1 MPNANELRYAES
13 YIASASKY
21 GMLRSTAD
29 RSVWLWAAIP
39 WTVPLT
45 DGANDYKRGESARQ
59 FQNFFD
65 GLAGMVSVGAVKHR
79 DINEGSYREWHILS
93 GAMPVAYRTSPLMRG
108 TDLGR
113 WQNDMYADYTTQ
125 KQCAYVGVRLNAG
138 GGMFGRDERLDIV
151 SKALYGYDNLVYN
164 IKEGVPRF
172 EEFLPDMGRVA
183 LIMKSAGFTPF
194 CEMSPGTLA
203 RHVGR
208 MKSWW
213 VSEGNSDALPVIA
226 DRDHLHL
233 FPDTTTCTAAKI
245 MYNDKIPCDQ
255 WNIRGEF
262 PATICAVKSSDF
274 AQTEIASAT
283 SQWLATLMQVR
294 PIGANAVGVS
304 IRGKVEPAAITADQ
318 IRRNRN
324 AIEDAIRDREKHGR
338 EATGAMSDQRERL
351 EYKQAIYRTPD
362 MPPTLID
369 LSVTALVAGRKQA
382 ALDALSVVP
391 YVEFVAMNTPAE
403 QLFGFQ
409 SMQACSDKR
418 LTPFELQWSSTCVA
432 GAGIN
437 SFDKAGDPSGAL
449 LGFGE
454 KNRQPVYLGTTV
466 AQDEDRAPS
475 FAIVGG
481 TGSGK
486 EISLSTPVPMPP
498 QKRFPTGSIIPLG
511 ELREGDKMYWRGGGT
526 CTLRKLHPIVDKDVY
541 EVELSDG
548 QKIHAGGDHLWT
560 ASNRADRRRRTRDK
574 HLRSLECRRA
584 VTETAQRLA
593 DMAGTIPEGETMDAR
608 GIARLVAP
616 VAGEW
621 MPSRDREKWVLQ
633 SLHMMDFT
641 GEMQRIETVCKAMPP
656 RTVRVNRPRY
666 DAVDALTLLRDLYRL
681 PTAHGGQR
689 WDKVRAERADRLDE
703 ILRDPPETPVSVKDI
718 VKLMGD
724 LAPGR
729 NGLREALSMLEPA
742 SLWDEETREIPE
754 RTQPVGRLVFDA
766 RGAVRALALRLVQRY
781 AGEEPDD
788 GRWYDEQVVSTRE
801 MLVAGVRTKTGH
813 TNWSIHAP
821 EPLDLPEMDLPIDP
835 WMLGAWLADGSSTS
849 DEFASDPNNGDL
861 DYLQERIER
870 LGFDCTRKEGKPAIK
885 VRGWLPLLRENHLY
899 GDKHIP
905 EQYFHASIRQRL
917 ELVRGLLD
925 QDGTINP
932 NGSIEFTQS
941 LDHKPIVE
949 GLVRL
954 LRSLGVIVHEPVRS
968 KAGYRLDGERHETQ
982 DRLRVT
988 FTTSLPVFSLPRKRN
1003 LLPKETRKTQ
1013 EWLYVTR
1020 ITRIP
1025 DEPCRCLTV
1034 DSPDHTFLVAGYV
1047 PTHNTMALLSLCFQW
1062 ARIVTRDGLLTPVIV
1077 VDPKENSDFSDPVK
1091 RRGGRVISIDSDVS
1105 NGQFDPC
1112 RVLQNEEEAKEMA
1125 CTMLANIFYPHGDS
1139 RTETDL
1145 NAMLDYGLKHGAKC
1159 CGTALRMAKDAYLAA
1174 KAQGKRIRTLDEGV
1188 VKAWDMVDKQLESN
1202 QFLRIIIGTDDDV
1215 PPLKAS
1221 EGLTLI
1227 KAGARSLV
1235 PAEGS
1240 ENTVNGRIQRWV
1252 LRMIVL
1258 GAGSSVRGRDGV
1270 VALDEAWVALGEG
1283 SAQVIAQWMRLA
1295 RSQRFL
1301 PVLASQKVQ
1310 EFSDAGLEGGFSRA
1324 LILSMEDTDE
1334 SDGAV
1339 SPAKA
1344 TLRLFQMTGDDPQI
1358 LERMRTKPKME
1369 NGEPNWRSLQRLR
1382 IPVDPDRPE
1391 GKERTI
1397 RGAVAYFK
1405 DGSNA
1410 PVPVEITIPAPVLAE
1425 ISTNAKDN
1433 DENRRKA
1440 RQHARAT
1447 AGRTPDAQTTRP
1459 ARTNPRQKETQPWQ

>member
-1 MPNANELRYAES
+1 MPKADELRYSES

-21 GMLRSTAD
+21 GLLRSTAD
-29 RSVWLWAAIP
+29 RTVWLWATIP

-45 DGANDYKRGESARQ
+45 DGANDSKRSESAQQ
-59 FQNFFD
+59 FENFFD
-65 GLAGMVSVGAVKHR
+65 GLAGMVSVGAVKQR
-79 DINEGSYREWHILS
+79 DLNQSQYREWHILS
-93 GAMPVAYRTSPLMRG
+93 GAMPVAYRTSQLMQW

-113 WQNDMYADYTTQ
+113 WQNDAYADYKTQ
-125 KQCAYVGVRLNAG
+125 KQCAYIGVRLNAG
-138 GGMFGRDERLDIV
+138 GGMFGRDKRLDPV
-151 SKALYGYDNLVYN
+151 SKALYGLDNIVYN

-183 LIMKSAGFTPF
+183 LIMRSAGFTPF
-194 CEMSPGTLA
+194 CDLSNGAVA
-203 RHVGR
+203 RHVGM

-226 DRDHLHL
+226 DQDHLHL
-233 FPDTTTCTAAKI
+233 FPDTATCTAAKI
-245 MYNDKIPCDQ
+245 MYDDKIPCDQ
-255 WNIRGEF
+255 WDVQGEF
-262 PATICAVKSSDF
+262 PATICAAKSSTF
-274 AQTEIASAT
+274 AQTEAADAT
-283 SQWLATLMQVR
+283 SQWLAKLMQVR
-294 PIGANAVGVS
+294 PNGANAVGVS
-304 IRGKVEPAAITADQ
+304 IRGKVEPASITADQ

-324 AIEDAIRDREKHGR
+324 AIQDAIKERESHGR

-351 EYKQAIYRTPD
+351 EYKQEIYRIPD

-418 LTPFELQWSSTCVA
+418 LTPFELQWSSMCVA

-437 SFDKAGDPSGAL
+437 SFDKAGDPAGAL

-466 AQDEDRAPS
+466 AQDEDRAP
-475 FAIVGG
+475 ALGIVGG

-486 EISLSTPVPMPP
+486 ELGLSTPVPVPP
-498 QKRFPTGSIIPLG
+498 QKRFPNGSVIPLG
-511 ELREGDKMYWRGGGT
+511 ELREGDRMYWRGGGT
-526 CTLRKLHPIVDKDVY
+526 CTLRKLHPITDKDVY

-548 QKIHAGGDHLWT
+548 QRIHAGGDHLWT
-560 ASNRADRRRRTRDK
+560 ASSREDRRRRTRSK
-574 HLRSLECRRA
+574 RLRSLERRESI
-584 VTETAQRLA
+584 TETARRLA
-593 DMAGTIPEGETMDAR
+593 DMAGTIPEGKTLDAR
-608 GIARLVAP
+608 GIARLIEP

-621 MPSRDREKWVLQ
+621 MPSKNRETWVRQ

-641 GEMQRIETVCKAMPP
+641 GEMQRIETACRATPA
-656 RTVRVNRPRY
+656 RTVEADRPRY
-666 DAVDALTLLRDLYRL
+666 
-681 PTAHGGQR
+681 
-689 WDKVRAERADRLDE
+689 
-703 ILRDPPETPVSVKDI
+703 
-718 VKLMGD
+718 
-724 LAPGR
+724 
-729 NGLREALSMLEPA
+729 
-742 SLWDEETREIPE
+742 
-754 RTQPVGRLVFDA
+754 DA

-781 AGEEPDD
+781 AGEKPDD

-801 MLVAGVRTKTGH
+801 MLAAGVRTGTGH
-813 TNWSIHAP
+813 ANWSIHAP
-821 EPLDLPEMDLPIDP
+821 EPLDLPEAELPLDP
-835 WMLGAWLADGSSTS
+835 WMLGAWLADGGKGSGCLT
-849 DEFASDPNNGDL
+849 SDPNNGDL
-861 DYLQERIER
+861 DYVAERCR
-870 LGFDCTRKEGKPAIK
+870 ANGFE
-885 VRGWLPLLRENHLY
+885 VRDADAARTIRVIGLKALLRETGVLH
-899 GDKHIP
+899 DKHIP
-905 EQYFHASIRQRL
+905 EPYFHASIQQRL

-925 QDGTINP
+925 QDGTIDAD
-932 NGSIEFTQS
+932 GSIEFTQS
-941 LDHKPIVE
+941 ADRQRIVD

-954 LRSLGVIVHEPVRS
+954 LRSLGVVVHEPTRCRG
-968 KAGYRLDGERHETQ
+968 GYTTDGERHVTQ
-982 DRLRVT
+982 ERLRVT
-988 FTTSLPVFSLPRKRN
+988 FATSLPVFGLPRKKN
-1003 LLPKETRKTQ
+1003 LLPKDTRGTQ

-1020 ITRIP
+1020 ITRIS

-1062 ARIVTRDGLLTPVIV
+1062 ARIVTRDGLITPVII

-1112 RVLQNEEEAKEMA
+1112 RVLQNQEEAKELA
-1125 CTMLANIFYPHGDS
+1125 CTMLANIFFPGGDS
-1139 RTETDL
+1139 GTETYL

-1159 CGTALRMAKDAYLAA
+1159 CGTALRVAKDAYLAA
-1174 KAQGKRIRTLDEGV
+1174 KARGERIRTLDEHV
-1188 VKAWDMVDKQLESN
+1188 VEAWDLVDRQLESN

-1215 PPLKAS
+1215 EPLKAS

-1227 KAGARSLV
+1227 RAGARSLV
-1235 PAEGS
+1235 PTEGS

-1258 GAGSSVRGRDGV
+1258 GAGASVRGRDGV

-1339 SPAKA
+1339 SPARA
-1344 TLRLFQMTGDDPQI
+1344 TLRLFQMTGDDQQI
-1358 LERMRTKPKME
+1358 LQRMKTKPKME

-1382 IPVDPDRPE
+1382 APVDPEHPE
-1391 GKERTI
+1391 GRERTI
-1397 RGAVAYFK
+1397 RGSVAYFK

-1425 ISTNAKDN
+1425 ITTNAKDN
-1433 DENRRKA
+1433 DERRRKA
-1440 RQHARAT
+1440 RQGMRNGAAGPRGARVV
-1447 AGRTPDAQTTRP
+1447 RPMRAQHNPTR
-1459 ARTNPRQKETQPWQ
+1459 KES